1 MELIIISI
9 GALSKNPLWNE
20 RIPVRTSH
28 STTTLIR
35 TTAAKSTTPV
45 NLLVDPSLPAQALE
59 ARLYERSGLKAED
72 ITHIFLTN
80 WRPVHRRGLEHF
92 PKATWWMNPTEIEAA
107 AAALDAAEENAR
119 RHEGGGQRPDDLIA
133 KERALLAKVQPAP
146 DDLAEGIDLYPLPGY
161 TPGQSGLLV
170 SEPTRTTIIAGDA
183 VPTAAHFLAGQVF
196 PDCYD
201 LERAK
206 DSLAEM
212 YEVADLI
219 VPGHDNIFLTPRVG
233 G

>member
-20 RIPVRTSH
+20 RTPVRGSH
-28 STTTLIR
+28 ATTTLLR
-35 TTAAKSTTPV
+35 TNAEGAATPI
-45 NLLVDPSLPAQALE
+45 NLLIDPSLPAQALDP
-59 ARLYERSGLKAED
+59 RINERSGLTAND

-80 WRPVHRRGLEHF
+80 WRPVHRRALEHF
-92 PKATWWMNPTEIEAA
+92 PKATWWMNQTEIDAA
-107 AAALDAAEENAR
+107 TEALDAAEAQTR
-119 RHEGGGQRPDDLIA
+119 RQSQPIDKLITA
-133 KERALLAKVQPAP
+133 ERALLAKVQPAP
-146 DDLAEGIDLYPLPGY
+146 DDLAEGVDLYPLPGY
-161 TPGQSGLLV
+161 TPGQCGLLV
-170 SEPTRTTIIAGDA
+170 SEATRTTIIAGDA
-183 VPTAAHFLAGQVF
+183 VATAGHFFAGQVF
-196 PDCYD
+196 PDCFD